1 VVLIAFVL
9 VLAPGPNL
17 ITTVDV
23 WRIGGCMYPYLG
35 VLYKTDVFPTFFPYD
50 GKTHNMHNVA
60 AADFR
65 HHEAV

>member
-1 VVLIAFVL
+1 
-9 VLAPGPNL
+9 
-17 ITTVDV
+17 
-23 WRIGGCMYPYLG
+23 MYPYLG